1 MPKNILESDTYRE
14 MAIAE
19 KRQSFVEP
27 EIGALLL
34 DRNLDLY
41 EFKEDGVS
49 ALTASLKLVRIRI
62 KKEDYKI
69 IQNSFNLNSISTPHG
84 FLKASTNSFLSP
96 DIIIEAVENKNRNLT
111 NSLEKLQEKMA
122 NLSYAMIG
130 KQIWSTHS
138 KY

>member
-1 MPKNILESDTYRE
+1 MPKNILESDIYRGI
-14 MAIAE
+14 AI
-19 KRQSFVEP
+19 KKKSKSFVEP
-27 EIGALLL
+27 ELGALLL
-34 DRNLDLY
+34 DKNLDLY

-69 IQNSFNLNSISTPHG
+69 TQNSLSLSSISTPYG
-84 FLKASTNSFLSP
+84 FLKASTNSFLTP

-130 KQIWSTHS
+130 TQIWSAH
-138 KY
+138 

>member
-1 MPKNILESDTYRE
+1 MPKNIILESDNYRK
-14 MAIAE
+14 MAIN
-19 KRQSFVEP
+19 KKSQSFVEP
-27 EIGALLL
+27 ELGALLL
-34 DRNLDLY
+34 DKNLDLY

-69 IQNSFNLNSISTPHG
+69 VQNSLNLSSISTPHG

-130 KQIWSTHS
+130 TQIWSAH
-138 KY
+138 

>member
-1 MPKNILESDTYRE
+1 MPKNILESDIYRGI
-14 MAIAE
+14 AI
-19 KRQSFVEP
+19 KKKSKTFVEP
-27 EIGALLL
+27 DIGALLL
-34 DRNLDLY
+34 DKNLDLY
-41 EFKEDGVS
+41 EFTEAGVS
-49 ALTASLKLVRIRI
+49 KSTASLKLIRVRI

-69 IQNSFNLNSISTPHG
+69 IQNSLNLNSISTPHG
-84 FLKASTNSFLSP
+84 FLKASTNSYLTP

>member
-1 MPKNILESDTYRE
+1 MPKNILESDVYRT
-14 MAIAE
+14 MAI
-19 KRQSFVEP
+19 KKKSKSFVEP
-27 EIGALLL
+27 ELGALLL

-41 EFKEDGVS
+41 KFKEDGVS

-69 IQNSFNLNSISTPHG
+69 VQNPIHVNSISTPRG
-84 FLKASTNSFLSP
+84 FLKTSTNSFLAP
-96 DIIIEAVENKNRNLT
+96 DIIIQAVENKNRNLT

-130 KQIWSTHS
+130 TQIWSAH
-138 KY
+138 

>member
-1 MPKNILESDTYRE
+1 MPKNILESDIYRG
-14 MAIAE
+14 MAIN
-19 KRQSFVEP
+19 KKSQSFVEP
-27 EIGALLL
+27 ELGALLL
-34 DRNLDLY
+34 DKNLDLY

-62 KKEDYKI
+62 KKDYKI
-69 IQNSFNLNSISTPHG
+69 VQNSLNLNSISTPHG
-84 FLKASTNSFLSP
+84 FLKASTNSFLAP

-130 KQIWSTHS
+130 KQIWSAH
-138 KY
+138 